1 MAKVKMRA
9 IINKKYGKH
18 AKAELKEIKRPKIKD
33 NQVLIKIHA
42 ASVNPVDFKIAQGGK
57 MRLFFNYKTPYIMG
71 HDFAGEIVEVGKHIS
86 AFQVGD
92 NVYGLKAGAFAEY
105 ITATQNQIA
114 AMPNHLSYEEAAS
127 IPMAGLTSYQALNDV
142 MHLTKDQKVLVQA
155 GSGGVGS
162 FAIQF
167 AKVLGAY
174 VATTTSSKNR
184 ELVKDLGADNIIDY
198 RRQNFTDSLTNYD
211 GVFDTLGGENLF
223 SAFKILKPL
232 GKVVSIS
239 GIPDAQTAKDLKL
252 SLWKRFLLKFAARKV
267 HRAARQHHASYH
279 FIFTRDSRSQLNKI
293 RQLIESGKIKP
304 VLDLTFDFEETDKA
318 LEYIQQGHATG
329 KVVIR
334 ISR

>member
-1 MAKVKMRA
+1 MAKKKMRA
-9 IINKKYGKH
+9 IINRKYGKH
-18 AKAELKEIKRPKIKD
+18 AKAELKEVKRPKIKD
-33 NQVLIKIHA
+33 DQVLIKIHA

-71 HDFAGEIVEVGKHIS
+71 HDFAGEIVEVGKHVS
-86 AFQVGD
+86 AFQIGD

-127 IPMAGLTSYQALNDV
+127 LPMAGLTSYQALNDV
-142 MHLTKDQKVLVQA
+142 IHLTRGQKVLIQA
-155 GSGGVGS
+155 GSGGVGT

-174 VATTTSSKNR
+174 VSTTTSRKNH
-184 ELVKDLGADNIIDY
+184 ELVKDLGADHIIDY
-198 RRQNFTDSLTNYD
+198 RHQDFTEVLKEYD
-211 GVFDTLGGENLF
+211 GVFDTLGGNNLL

-232 GKVVSIS
+232 GKVVSIN

-252 SLWKRFLLKFAARKV
+252 SFWKRLLLTFASRKIQ
-267 HRAARQHHASYH
+267 RTARQHHAAYH
-279 FIFTRDSRSQLNKI
+279 FIFTHDSRAQLNKI
-293 RQLIESGKIKP
+293 RQLVEAHKIKP
-304 VLDLTFDFEETDKA
+304 VLDLTFDFEEVDKA
-318 LEYIQQGHATG
+318 LEYLQQGHATG
-329 KVVIR
+329 KVIIR